1 MSSIDFDLI
10 EALHKKM
17 PKEMIHSLRVMEEQR
32 QKHPNDSAYDPH
44 DFQQKRAENI
54 LKCFRRAIE
63 DGYVDGVFLLFDK
76 KRAAYILENMEPYYD
91 INPIAFKWFKK
102 VVKTFEYDLNGVAQ
116 LWDAIVPAKNGAI
129 DDQLIESIRTRVET
143 AIEMV
148 EPYEQ
153 KQRMLRAVEKREKN
167 TSATHTKKM

>member
-17 PKEMIHSLRVMEEQR
+17 PKEMIQSLRVMEEQR
-32 QKHPNDSAYDPH
+32 QQHPNTPMYDLH
-44 DFQQKRAENI
+44 DFQQKRGGNV
-54 LKCFRRAIE
+54 LKCFQQAIE
-63 DGYVDGVFLLFDK
+63 DRYVEGVFVLFDK
-76 KRAAYILENMEPYYD
+76 QRASHVFATLKPYYG
-91 INPIAFKWFKK
+91 IGPITFEWFEKIAK
-102 VVKTFEYDLNGVAQ
+102 IFEYDLNGVAQ
-116 LWDAIVPAKNGAI
+116 LQDAIVPAKNGAI
-129 DDQLIESIRTRVET
+129 DEQLIESIRTRVET

-153 KQRMLRAVEKREKN
+153 KQRMLRAVEKRENN